1 MGGKQTAAA
10 HCGGVA
16 CVPDASSPRTGA
28 GPHPMRLGPCGRPRT
43 GICARRRRPHLPVTV
58 ADPRTVRV
66 LCPQKEMLACS
77 PVPVPC
83 CGPGVSAGASGS
95 EAVPPRVAGRN
106 PRRRR
111 GEEWGAR
118 TEALGGAAAGR
129 GSLGPGTEAPPGNLI
144 SDFQK

>member
-1 MGGKQTAAA
+1 MRPGRFLTENWGRPSPHAPRPLWATPDGDMRTPAEAPLTSDSGGPADRSGAV
-10 HCGGVA
+10 CGG
-16 CVPDASSPRTGA
+16 
-28 GPHPMRLGPCGRPRT
+28 
-43 GICARRRRPHLPVTV
+43 
-58 ADPRTVRV
+58 